1 MRKGAGI
8 AGPFLCSPAWQVS
21 AKLQFWPCAQ
31 KLDRTSMAPI
41 SGALPMA
48 RLDLNDIP
56 EHQGSTYPKPFDREV
71 GHRIRQRLGDA
82 GGLTQFGVNLMQL
95 PPTSAWSAQRH
106 WHSAE
111 DEFVYVVAGEVVLVT
126 DKGEEVMRVGDCAAF
141 PANTPNGHHLIN
153 KSGSMAVYLEVGSRI
168 ASDRV
173 VYPDIDL
180 VFDSNADGYAH
191 KDGTPYPST

>member
-1 MRKGAGI
+1 MSK
-8 AGPFLCSPAWQVS
+8 
-21 AKLQFWPCAQ
+21 
-31 KLDRTSMAPI
+31 
-41 SGALPMA
+41 
-48 RLDLNDIP
+48 LDLNGIP

-95 PPTSAWSAQRH
+95 PPGAWSAQRH

-126 DKGEEVMRVGDCAAF
+126 DNGEEVMRVGDCAAF